1 MRVSSVPQ
9 RSARRSAKIAAFRQY
24 QQLSRSF
31 VTVNE
36 KICQLRPVEDT
47 LTPEEKNG
55 RGDPAGG
62 RPGNRP
68 PADGHFGRLAQDGQR
83 RLGSRRDAVG
93 DCMHQV
99 GAATLSHLLRLSG
112 PRPATIA
119 CLRPASPFSTTHG
132 RNNCSPS
139 WDGSIVSGHTMFVR
153 TATRDT
159 FPAMRNWTW
168 RGRNARRAC
177 VG

>member
-55 RGDPAGG
+55 RGHPAGG
-62 RPGNRP
+62 RPRNRP
-68 PADGHFGRLAQDGQR
+68 PADGHFGRLGQDGQR

-119 CLRPASPFSTTHG
+119 CACGRQAHFHDTRPKQLFTVVGWIRWQRAYYVCSHKFPG
-132 RNNCSPS
+132 R
-139 WDGSIVSGHTMFVR
+139 
-153 TATRDT
+153 
-159 FPAMRNWTW
+159 
-168 RGRNARRAC
+168 
-177 VG
+177 